1 MDAALPSLAVVV
13 QLPLLGVAHGD
24 GEGRRR
30 AAVVGAGCGGYG
42 DGTGCR
48 NRAGSFGRGEAA
60 LTDETGQN
68 MVTASAQPMAQA
80 NRAEGGLRA
89 VLQRRLVA

>member
-1 MDAALPSLAVVV
+1 LQLLCGFDFSAWPMATAKAGGVQRSSAPDAAGTAAGPDAAIGPAVS
-13 QLPLLGVAHGD
+13 
-24 GEGRRR
+24 R
-30 AAVVGAGCGGYG
+30 
-42 DGTGCR
+42 
-48 NRAGSFGRGEAA
+48 RGEAA

>member
-1 MDAALPSLAVVV
+1 
-13 QLPLLGVAHGD
+13 
-24 GEGRRR
+24 
-30 AAVVGAGCGGYG
+30 
-42 DGTGCR
+42 
-48 NRAGSFGRGEAA
+48 
-60 LTDETGQN
+60 